1 MARSV
6 IVRPVEREYREVLFD
21 SRRWQGFTSHAGD
34 IFVCTP
40 PKCGTTWMQAIV
52 AGLLFPDGAPGRV
65 WDVSPWLEARAR
77 PIDEVLARLDAQT
90 HRRCIK
96 THTPADLI
104 PRSRSTSY
112 VVVGRDGRDAC
123 MSFWNHWRNMRPE
136 LLDHLQTTAVADGI
150 EASLLPVDDIHE
162 FFAGWLDEQPLWFE
176 HVASFWEH
184 RGAANVLFVHYND
197 LQADLDREMRR
208 VAGFLGVSVDEERW
222 PALVESCTFA
232 AMKQRSDDIANFDR
246 SFIGG
251 ADSFLYKATN
261 GRWRDV
267 LTDDE
272 LAAFD
277 RRCQE
282 LLPPDAIAWTV
293 GGEAALTQQRD
304 PDSVTS
310 A

>member
-1 MARSV
+1 MARAAV
-6 IVRPVEREYREVLFD
+6 VRPVEREYREIVFD
-21 SRRWQGFTSHAGD
+21 NRRWQGFTPRAGD

-65 WDVSPWLEARAR
+65 IELSPWIEARAV
-77 PIDEVLARLDAQT
+77 PIDEVLTRLDAQT

-96 THTPADLI
+96 THTPADGI
-104 PRSRSTSY
+104 PWSPSASY
-112 VVVGRDGRDAC
+112 VVVGRDGRDAY
-123 MSFWNHWRNMRPE
+123 MSYWNHRRNMRPE
-136 LLDHLQTTAVADGI
+136 LLEHLQVTAAAEGI
-150 EASLLPVDDIHE
+150 EASLLPTDDIHE
-162 FFAGWLDEQPLWFE
+162 FFAGWLYEQPLWFE

-184 RGAANVLFVHYND
+184 RGEENVLFVHYND

-208 VAGFLGVSVDEERW
+208 VAAFLGVSVDEERW
-222 PALVESCTFA
+222 PAVVESCTFA
-232 AMKQRSDDIANFDR
+232 AMKQRSDDIGDFERAFV
-246 SFIGG
+246 GG
-251 ADSFLYKATN
+251 ADAFLYKATN

-267 LTDDE
+267 LSDDE

-277 RRCQE
+277 RRCTE

-293 GGEAALTQQRD
+293 GGEAARS
-304 PDSVTS
+304 PWRAPNSVTS